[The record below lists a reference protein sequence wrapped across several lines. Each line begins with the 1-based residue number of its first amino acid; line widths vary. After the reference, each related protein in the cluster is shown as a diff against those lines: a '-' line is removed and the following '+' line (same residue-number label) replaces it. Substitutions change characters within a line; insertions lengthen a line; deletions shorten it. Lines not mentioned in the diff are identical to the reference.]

1 MNKMQYL
8 RIVFCLTSFFRL
20 AILLILLALF
30 AAAESHSAAAQ
41 DNRMIVCLLTL
52 EHADAEQLVNV
63 LSPLLSPNGTITAY
77 SPTNTLIIKDRSS
90 VVQMLVKAVKGEP
103 DLSGCDNWKQAPG
116 GN

>member
-1 MNKMQYL
+1 MG
-8 RIVFCLTSFFRL
+8 FCLTSFFRL
-20 AILLILLALF
+20 AILLFLLALF
-30 AAAESHSAAAQ
+30 GSTEGHSAATQ

-52 EHADAEQLVNV
+52 EHADAEQLVTV

-90 VVQMLVKAVKGEP
+90 VVQMLVKAVKGKP
-103 DLSGCDNWKQAPG
+103 DLSGCDNWKQTPG